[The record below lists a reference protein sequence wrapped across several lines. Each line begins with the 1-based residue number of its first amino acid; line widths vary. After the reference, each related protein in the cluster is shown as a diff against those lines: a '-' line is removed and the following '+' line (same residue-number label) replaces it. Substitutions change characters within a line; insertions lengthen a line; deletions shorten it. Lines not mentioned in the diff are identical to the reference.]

1 MQTVDLLLFLFE
13 LLALDLQLRQHV
25 LEADALRVH
34 LLLRRL
40 DDARVEAEPRGD
52 GEGVGLA
59 GDADEE
65 LIGGAKRLHVELTAR
80 VLDARRGH
88 GKGLELSV
96 VRGGGDLRAAGAD
109 VLDDRDG
116 EGRAL
121 DRVGARAQLVEKDEG
136 IAVRLVEDI
145 DNGLHVRGEGGK
157 ALLDALLV
165 ADVGEDAG
173 KDAHRAAVAR
183 GNVQSALRHQAEET
197 ERFETDGLAAGVG
210 ACDDEGIEAA
220 AHLNVDGHG
229 LGGIEQ
235 RMAGAAEGNA
245 AVRAD
250 LGPRGVHLVAQL
262 AAGKDEV
269 EVDENV
275 IVPQDRLGKACRLG
289 GEGEEDALDLL
300 LLLGLQLLEL
310 VVRLHDAHR
319 LNKERRAGGGNVVDK
334 AGQVAAVLRLDGH
347 DEAPVALRDERL
359 LQRALVAGRGDD
371 LLQDL
376 SALGACRT
384 LVTADIRQLGAGGV
398 GDLVLGEDGGR
409 DLIL

>member
-1 MQTVDLLLFLFE
+1 ML
-13 LLALDLQLRQHV
+13 
-25 LEADALRVH
+25 
-34 LLLRRL
+34 
-40 DDARVEAEPRGD
+40 
-52 GEGVGLA
+52 
-59 GDADEE
+59 
-65 LIGGAKRLHVELTAR
+65 
-80 VLDARRGH
+80 
-88 GKGLELSV
+88 
-96 VRGGGDLRAAGAD
+96 VRGGGDLRAAGTD

-121 DRVGARAQLVEKDEG
+121 DRVGARAQLVEEDEG

-183 GNVQSALRHQAEET
+183 RDVQSALRHQAEQT

-250 LGPRGVHLVAQL
+250 LALRKVRDSTDLPDPGSSFFPWLSGQPFFPLCYKKVSIHNDSGIQITQFPSRMPENLSAPAS
-262 AAGKDEV
+262 AA
-269 EVDENV
+269 
-275 IVPQDRLGKACRLG
+275 DRKST
-289 GEGEEDALDLL
+289 
-300 LLLGLQLLEL
+300 
-310 VVRLHDAHR
+310 R
-319 LNKERRAGGGNVVDK
+319 LNSS
-334 AGQVAAVLRLDGH
+334 H
-347 DEAPVALRDERL
+347 VALSRMPS
-359 LQRALVAGRGDD
+359 
-371 LLQDL
+371 
-376 SALGACRT
+376 SA
-384 LVTADIRQLGAGGV
+384 
-398 GDLVLGEDGGR
+398 
-409 DLIL
+409 

>member
-1 MQTVDLLLFLFE
+1 M
-13 LLALDLQLRQHV
+13 
-25 LEADALRVH
+25 
-34 LLLRRL
+34 
-40 DDARVEAEPRGD
+40 
-52 GEGVGLA
+52 
-59 GDADEE
+59 
-65 LIGGAKRLHVELTAR
+65 
-80 VLDARRGH
+80 
-88 GKGLELSV
+88 
-96 VRGGGDLRAAGAD
+96 RGGGDLRAAGAD

-121 DRVGARAQLVEKDEG
+121 DRVGARAQLVEEDEG

-165 ADVGEDAG
+165 ADVGENAG
-173 KDAHRAAVAR
+173 EHAHRAAVAR
-183 GNVQSALRHQAEET
+183 GNVQSALRHQAEEA
-197 ERFETDGLAAGVG
+197 ERFEADGLAAGVG

-250 LGPRGVHLVAQL
+250 LGPRGIHLVAQL

-269 EVDENV
+269 EVDENIV
-275 IVPQDRLGKACRLG
+275 IPENRLGEARSLG
-289 GEGEEDALDLL
+289 GEGKEDALDLL
-300 LLLGLQLLEL
+300 FFFGLQLLEL

-319 LNKERRAGGGNVVDK
+319 LDEKRRAGGGNVVNK

-347 DEAPVALRDERL
+347 DEAPVALGDKRL